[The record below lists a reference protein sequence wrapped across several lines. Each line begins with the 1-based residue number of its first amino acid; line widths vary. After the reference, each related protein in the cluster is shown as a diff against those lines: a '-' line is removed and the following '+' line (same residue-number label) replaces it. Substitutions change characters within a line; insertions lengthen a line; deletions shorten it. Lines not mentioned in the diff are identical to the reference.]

1 MEKTCIY
8 HCWYDTLCGTGE
20 RNCDHE
26 NITLW
31 QLIIVEWQQKWNLF
45 CSTGP
50 WRMSLSIWAS
60 ARRGKPIN
68 CHPPRSCQF
77 QPPLSPH
84 RPCGPPQLLCPSPPE
99 TPVKVAWVWGNAG
112 AWQPAPE
119 DCTGTHQV
127 CQSQTASIHHS
138 LRYQL
143 LSKTLLALDM
153 HDFASAVV
161 WNFFSS
167 KYICVVFQ
175 CLNYYI
181 WVWGTTFGGLVVLEW
196 IDFLSRCVLPSIAVC
211 FYLLDCLLHPISSSN
226 LHSLTYIFVKFEGE
240 GSLQN

>member
-1 MEKTCIY
+1 MKKTCVY

-20 RNCDHE
+20 LNCDHE

-45 CSTGP
+45 CSSGP
-50 WRMSLSIWAS
+50 WRTNLSIWAS
-60 ARRGKPIN
+60 ARRGKPIY
-68 CHPPRSCQF
+68 CHPPHSCQF

-84 RPCGPPQLLCPSPPE
+84 RPCGPPRLLCPSPPE
-99 TPVKVAWVWGNAG
+99 TPVKVAWVWGNGG

-127 CQSQTASIHHS
+127 CQSQTAFIHHS

-143 LSKTLLALDM
+143 LSKTRLALNMYDC
-153 HDFASAVV
+153 ASTVV
-161 WNFFSS
+161 LQANTYVQYFSVWTA
-167 KYICVVFQ
+167 IF
-175 CLNYYI
+175 
-181 WVWGTTFGGLVVLEW
+181 WVWGTAFGGLVVLEW
-196 IDFLSRCVLPSIAVC
+196 IDFLSRYVLPSIAVC
-211 FYLLDCLLHPISSSN
+211 FYLVDCLLHPISSSN